1 MVSFNLIC
9 WKRHAAKRVKD
20 WENVFSDET
29 TFSEAEEL
37 KCSVL
42 LKDALKLTNT
52 VSREL
57 VVRKVKNLEVSVH
70 GNTSVGLQSQDD
82 VLKIFIT
89 ESRGAKENDLEFLPL

>member
-20 WENVFSDET
+20 WENIVSNET

-82 VLKIFIT
+82 VLKIFVT
-89 ESRGAKENDLEFLPL
+89 ESRGTEENNLELLSL